1 MDIPL
6 LKNFCQNEIK
16 NAKPCSSILGKIGDH
31 GIKCGMK
38 IGRSGVSKLSTMME
52 NISSE
57 AGLSHIYTNHSFRAT
72 AINLWANSG
81 LTNREIMAIS
91 GHRNESNV
99 QSYHSIPSVK
109 QLRIC
114 SEVLCTALGHDDKVD
129 EQPANLMISMT
140 PLQQLPFSSVNT
152 AISATHQNTA
162 PFRQMFTS
170 CTIGSIFLFL
180 SIFRLYI
187 DSYTQCRHFYCNS
200 RISEV

>member
-1 MDIPL
+1 M
-6 LKNFCQNEIK
+6 
-16 NAKPCSSILGKIGDH
+16 
-31 GIKCGMK
+31 MK
-38 IGRSGVSKLSTMME
+38 
-52 NISSE
+52 NISFE
-57 AGLSHIYTNHSFRAT
+57 ADLSHIYTNHSVRAT

-109 QLRIC
+109 QLRRC

-129 EQPANLMISMT
+129 EQPANVMISMT

-152 AISATHQNTA
+152 AISELIRTQLHSVRCSLQHDRKCPHLHSPA
-162 PFRQMFTS
+162 MS
-170 CTIGSIFLFL
+170 SILLFL

-187 DSYTQCRHFYCNS
+187 DSYTSFNP
-200 RISEV
+200 I

>member
-1 MDIPL
+1 MRSPVQYPKVNWRLWDKVWYENRPL
-6 LKNFCQNEIK
+6 GSKQAVNDDEKHQLR
-16 NAKPCSSILGKIGDH
+16 
-31 GIKCGMK
+31 
-38 IGRSGVSKLSTMME
+38 GRSLRY
-52 NISSE
+52 
-57 AGLSHIYTNHSFRAT
+57 LPNHSVRAT

-114 SEVLCTALGHDDKVD
+114 SEVLCTALGYDGKVD
-129 EQPANLMISMT
+129 EQPANVMISMT

-162 PFRQMFTS
+162 PFSQMFTS
-170 CTIGSIFLFL
+170 CTIGNIHIF
-180 SIFRLYI
+180 IH
-187 DSYTQCRHFYCNS
+187 QP
-200 RISEV
+200 

>member
-1 MDIPL
+1 
-6 LKNFCQNEIK
+6 
-16 NAKPCSSILGKIGDH
+16 
-31 GIKCGMK
+31 MK
-38 IGRSGVSKLSTMME
+38 IGRSGVNILSTMME
-52 NISSE
+52 NISFE
-57 AGLSHIYTNHSFRAT
+57 AGLSQIYTNHSFRAT

-129 EQPANLMISMT
+129 EQPANVMISMT
-140 PLQQLPFSSVNT
+140 PLQQLPLSSVNT
-152 AISATHQNTA
+152 AISATHQNTYSSIQSDVHFMHDRKCPHLHSPA
-162 PFRQMFTS
+162 MS
-170 CTIGSIFLFL
+170 SIFLFL

-200 RISEV
+200 RIIEV

>member
-1 MDIPL
+1 
-6 LKNFCQNEIK
+6 
-16 NAKPCSSILGKIGDH
+16 
-31 GIKCGMK
+31 MK
-38 IGRSGVSKLSTMME
+38 IGRSGVNKLSTMKE

-57 AGLSHIYTNHSFRAT
+57 AGLSHIYTNHSFRVT

-81 LTNREIMAIS
+81 LTNWEILQIS

-129 EQPANLMISMT
+129 EQLANVIISMT

-162 PFRQMFTS
+162 PFSQMFTS
-170 CTIGSIFLFL
+170 CTIGNVHIYTHQPNSVHQFNFPGFFFQYSDCTLTLTHSVAIFTV
-180 SIFRLYI
+180 IR
-187 DSYTQCRHFYCNS
+187 
-200 RISEV
+200 

>member
-1 MDIPL
+1 MWYETLPL
-6 LKNFCQNEIK
+6 GSKHAVNDDEKHQLR
-16 NAKPCSSILGKIGDH
+16 
-31 GIKCGMK
+31 
-38 IGRSGVSKLSTMME
+38 GRSLPY
-52 NISSE
+52 
-57 AGLSHIYTNHSFRAT
+57 LPNHSVRAT

-114 SEVLCTALGHDDKVD
+114 SEVLCTALGYDNKVD
-129 EQPANLMISMT
+129 EQPANVMISMT

-162 PFRQMFTS
+162 PCSQMFTS
-170 CTIGSIFLFL
+170 CTIGNI
-180 SIFRLYI
+180 
-187 DSYTQCRHFYCNS
+187 HFN
-200 RISEV
+200 IHQP